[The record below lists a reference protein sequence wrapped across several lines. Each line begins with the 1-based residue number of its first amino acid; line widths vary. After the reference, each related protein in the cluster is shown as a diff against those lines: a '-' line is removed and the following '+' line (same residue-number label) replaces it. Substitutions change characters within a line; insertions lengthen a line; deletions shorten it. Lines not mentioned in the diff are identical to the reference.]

1 LALALVP
8 SAAASIS
15 AAMIL
20 FRAIATWMQSAPL
33 RHYLDMMCR
42 RLFPGSAC
50 VGAVA
55 VLTIWP
61 SKKLGTRRPWGNAV
75 VSGVHVP
82 SWVAA
87 FSMLTME
94 NGMLPYRCGLH

>member
-1 LALALVP
+1 MSLPLALASVP
-8 SAAASIS
+8 SMTASIS

-20 FRAIATWMQSAPL
+20 IWTIATWMQSAPL
-33 RHYLDMMCR
+33 RHYLDMMYR

-61 SKKLGTRRPWGNAV
+61 SKKLGTRRP
-75 VSGVHVP
+75 
-82 SWVAA
+82 
-87 FSMLTME
+87 
-94 NGMLPYRCGLH
+94 